1 MSRTSRVV
9 HFSEEPDSMD
19 KALPFSVEET
29 GNANDGASG
38 ETLPEENLDIQQAI
52 IQSLSLN
59 ATSSTSSANP
69 CLHVIVKYGNLEQ
82 QKVDVLAFPLLATNP
97 NLNVLNITKD
107 LEAKAGKE
115 FSNLFTTVLTR
126 GNKPD
131 SCIDLP
137 TVGARF
143 SLDCKRVMFIN
154 CNIWNP
160 ASSSPEKDLRDGI
173 SRFLDKCNS
182 NRDVKSVAISAIGTG
197 RVLNFPNELAA
208 TIMGEEIKGLVDRHP
223 NTNIK
228 EIQIVIKQ
236 LKENETVY
244 IAYREIL
251 LAMDLG
257 QRIKLCNEHGGD
269 FNSIA
274 LGDHTKKTAG
284 CLKVYVVYGD
294 IGEETTSAIVNSTN
308 FTTWGEHSVA
318 NRIFTAA
325 GNDILKKAQKGHNT
339 GKKLV
344 VTTAGE
350 LLCGYILHGNCG
362 GSLNKICEL
371 VTEILNTCEHLGLE
385 SVAIPAIGTGE
396 CKFRPE
402 HVSKCIMEGILP
414 VTHKPGLK
422 CLSCVRLVVYS
433 PYMYHT
439 FCAELNKYFI

>member
-59 ATSSTSSANP
+59 ATSSNSSANP

-131 SCIDLP
+131 RCIDLP
-137 TVGARF
+137 TAGARF

-160 ASSSPEKDLRDGI
+160 ASSSPK
-173 SRFLDKCNS
+173 K
-182 NRDVKSVAISAIGTG
+182 
-197 RVLNFPNELAA
+197 
-208 TIMGEEIKGLVDRHP
+208 
-223 NTNIK
+223 
-228 EIQIVIKQ
+228 
-236 LKENETVY
+236 
-244 IAYREIL
+244 AYRELL

-257 QRIKLCNEHGGD
+257 QRIKLCNEHRGD

-284 CLKVYVVYGD
+284 CLKVSVVYGD

-325 GNDILKKAQKGHNT
+325 GNDILKNAQEGHNT

-350 LLCGYILHGNCG
+350 LLCGYILHCDCG

-402 HVSKCIMEGILP
+402 HVAKCIMEGILP
-414 VTHKPGLK
+414 VTQKPGLK

-433 PYMYHT
+433 PYIYHT
-439 FCAELNKYFI
+439 FCAELNKHFI